1 MRKLAY
7 RFETNIYNIQ
17 CMYTLMYT
25 HMCTH
30 TQFPDDERVVFI
42 FCWLFPPDV
51 SCDNENFICFLL
63 CDLGPFY

>member
-1 MRKLAY
+1 
-7 RFETNIYNIQ
+7 
-17 CMYTLMYT
+17 MYTLMYT